1 MRAITLTTKGDLQ
14 LVEFGHDDCLQ
25 ILQDAV
31 SGYVEAID
39 FPELEITMWI
49 NEEGKLLY
57 DPESADNIIQ
67 PHPMATVFY
76 RTNYKVDDTIIG
88 NVAFTSSVTDNQGR
102 TKGLTNR
109 QIELIEDLHKMI
121 PYESFNSELDK
132 WVNIHME
139 SKVYAVDE
147 NFQPIIETKE
157 TNE

>member
-1 MRAITLTTKGDLQ
+1 LKALTVTSKGIFQ
-14 LVEFGHDDCLQ
+14 IVEFGHDDCLQ

-57 DPESADNIIQ
+57 DPESADNVIQ
-67 PHPMATVFY
+67 PHPMATILY

-88 NVAFTSSVTDNQGR
+88 NVAFTSSLTDNEGR
-102 TKGLTNR
+102 TKGLSNR
-109 QIELIEDLHKMI
+109 QIQLIEDLHKLTD
-121 PYESFNSELDK
+121 YEAFNSQLDK

-139 SKVYAVDE
+139 TKVYAVDE
-147 NFQPIIETKE
+147 NFQPITE
-157 TNE
+157 NNGNV